1 MNEKEINS
9 PLSRTGHLEGARI
22 GIIAKPSAEFV
33 AGLLGTWLCGG
44 VAVPLALNY
53 PEAELHHVM
62 NDSVCPDSSFFFLA
76 FVFHIVGIPEM
87 MHQVKRAF
95 CYFHPNVIL
104 FLEFSLVSICGFAI
118 I

>member
-1 MNEKEINS
+1 MLVLSIRFFFSLFFPCHVSFFSQKQEVNEKEINS

-62 NDSVCPDSSFFFLA
+62 NDSVCPNSSIFFFSLLS
-76 FVFHIVGIPEM
+76 F
-87 MHQVKRAF
+87 
-95 CYFHPNVIL
+95 IL
-104 FLEFSLVSICGFAI
+104 LEYQK
-118 I
+118 